1 MNTSEYRRKTH
12 PELYRRSWPY
22 TIVTAILFIL
32 VIGAMI
38 ASWRYLGHD
47 LYIIGFVL
55 VPTGL
60 VAVMLLAAAVNGRKQ
75 VAKEA
80 WAACLE
86 LIFWW

>member
-38 ASWRYLGHD
+38 TSWRYLNHD
-47 LYIIGFVL
+47 LYMIGFVL